1 MNWKSLVLLLL
12 LSAAPQAFAANI
24 SVQGNV
30 FGSPLTITAETTRF
44 AGAIYSVTFRGKQYI
59 NATDHGRELQ
69 SASSFDNLGEC
80 FNPTEAGSAADA
92 DHATSSSVLLSYS
105 ISPGVLQTTNNM
117 AFWLAPGQPYGR
129 PCSSGTSISTAQN
142 TTVLS
147 GHLLSKTVTI
157 GYQGIP
163 NVLNY
168 QISFVPAE
176 SHQTATFEALTGYM
190 PPDFS
195 VFLAY
200 APAVRA
206 LNRLSDGPGE
216 QPYPV
221 ILATRDGRHAMGVL
235 SYGLPQPTFPGAG
248 YGRFRFPDTT
258 KWNCVYRESGIVA
271 GATYN
276 YTCLVAIGSVDE
288 IISAF
293 NTLVPSG
300 AAQPLFRFYNGKDH
314 FITPSYDEAAR
325 AGYNF
330 EGTAFRVHPSALDGG
345 MMPLYR
351 CYAPTSGD
359 HFVSISSNCEGR
371 NFEGQYGYVSS
382 YERPGYAAV
391 YRFFNS
397 SRGDHLVTTNY
408 AEGASAPGYV
418 YETVLGYAP
427 VN

>member
-1 MNWKSLVLLLL
+1 MNWKSLVLLLF

-24 SVQGNV
+24 SIQGNV

-69 SASSFDNLGEC
+69 SASSFDSLGEC

-92 DHATSSSVLLSYS
+92 DHLTSSSMLLSYS
-105 ISPGVLQTTNNM
+105 LSPGVLQTTNNM
-117 AFWLAPGQPYGR
+117 AFWLAPGQAYGR
-129 PCSSGTSISTAQN
+129 PCSPETSISTAQN

-195 VFLAY
+195 MFLGY
-200 APAVRA
+200 APAGRT

-216 QPYPV
+216 QPDPV

-235 SYGLPQPTFPGAG
+235 SYGLPQPAFPGAG

-271 GATYN
+271 GATYS

-288 IISAF
+288 ILSAF

-300 AAQPLFRFYNGKDH
+300 AAKPLFRFYNGRDH

-325 AGYNF
+325 AGYSF
-330 EGTAFRVHPSALDGG
+330 EETAFRVHPSALDGG
-345 MMPLYR
+345 MMPLFR
-351 CYAPTSGD
+351 CYVPTSGD
-359 HFVSISSNCEGR
+359 HFVSIASNCEGQ

-382 YERPGYAAV
+382 YERPGYTAV
-391 YRFFNS
+391 YRFWNA
-397 SRGDHLVTTNY
+397 SRGDHLVTTSY
-408 AEGASAPGYV
+408 AEGAGAAGYV